1 MQLYLTQLNM
11 GNTNVIFLFRD
22 KEVGHFL
29 VISPLMDKTL
39 MDGGVGKTPRV
50 TSFARTSLSR
60 ILFAASQ
67 YLDKYLHYLDPGI
80 CFHRVDFHSTP
91 SPPKKSSWFQLYCL
105 IKIVRI
111 LNKIFHNILN
121 VDSLLFGSKQ
131 CNNRQREVT
140 FQCIEINLSYVYKRK
155 SHSSVF
161 VLMKSFR
168 F

>member
-11 GNTNVIFLFRD
+11 GNTNDKFLFRD

-29 VISPLMDKTL
+29 VIRPLMDKTL

-91 SPPKKSSWFQLYCL
+91 SPQKKLM
-105 IKIVRI
+105 IPII
-111 LNKIFHNILN
+111 LFDKNCSNT
-121 VDSLLFGSKQ
+121 
-131 CNNRQREVT
+131 E
-140 FQCIEINLSYVYKRK
+140 
-155 SHSSVF
+155 
-161 VLMKSFR
+161 
-168 F
+168 

>member
-80 CFHRVDFHSTP
+80 MFSQSRFSFNP
-91 SPPKKSSWFQLYCL
+91 LPPPKKKLM
-105 IKIVRI
+105 IPII
-111 LNKIFHNILN
+111 LFDKNCSNT
-121 VDSLLFGSKQ
+121 
-131 CNNRQREVT
+131 E
-140 FQCIEINLSYVYKRK
+140 
-155 SHSSVF
+155 
-161 VLMKSFR
+161 
-168 F
+168 